1 MFYNNAWTFC
11 NFIENKLTTLQQSNI
26 KQSMSKYLFQLKLI
40 ILLRQIRI
48 ISQHW
53 VPGQEIWKTTTAPAP
68 QGFLE
73 PPGCL
78 VIMGPMEFKERKAQR
93 GREGTPVTL
102 GSKVRHAPFYYL
114 EGGEYDINIII
125 VSLGFHVRFCQT
137 VCCHGL

>member
-1 MFYNNAWTFC
+1 M
-11 NFIENKLTTLQQSNI
+11 ISVLD
-26 KQSMSKYLFQLKLI
+26 QLIMPVIPVLV
-40 ILLRQIRI
+40 LLCLPALSAR
-48 ISQHW
+48 
-53 VPGQEIWKTTTAPAP
+53 PGNMKDDYCSGPQE
-68 QGFLE
+68 FLE

-78 VIMGPMEFKERKAQR
+78 VIMGPMEFKEREAQR